1 MLTGGFGASGSG
13 GGSSVARLCEAGY
26 VSSPLGA
33 SSCSCGKWG
42 TTMYPAGVVLRTA
55 DVRKLSTVREV
66 KYPVSSQGLGVT
78 LCQQLL
84 RCWSVIGHEVMR
96 LTQL

>member
-42 TTMYPAGVVLRTA
+42 TTMYPAGVVLRTG
-55 DVRKLSTVREV
+55 DVGTLAVLVLPPSLPPAST
-66 KYPVSSQGLGVT
+66 STSQD
-78 LCQQLL
+78 
-84 RCWSVIGHEVMR
+84 RSV
-96 LTQL
+96 